1 MKKKIIDCY
10 IIKEYR
16 KGSVPADL
24 NLQLLDIEFS
34 PENKVTDETN
44 MHLNTEN
51 IRLYSNIFNLNGD
64 YFDGLKAMIIDEHLA
79 SNKRVKYIENK
90 FLKKNSGIVDFKLT
104 LHLLADKEG
113 VISYTKK
120 NKNIIEKSGYL
131 YLGKL
136 TVNCKYL
143 FTHANVTANA

>member
-1 MKKKIIDCY
+1 MIKKISDRY
-10 IIKEYR
+10 IIKHYR
-16 KGSVPADL
+16 EGSVPADL

-34 PENKVTDETN
+34 PENKITDETN

-64 YFDGLKAMIIDEHLA
+64 YFDGLKNMIVNDHLS
-79 SNKRVKYIENK
+79 SNKRIKYIENK
-90 FLKKNSGIVDFKLT
+90 FIKKNSGIIDFKLT
-104 LHLLADKEG
+104 LHLLADKDG

-143 FTHANVTANA
+143 FTRASVNANA

>member
-1 MKKKIIDCY
+1 MKKKIHDCY

-16 KGSVPADL
+16 KNIPANL
-24 NLQLLDIEFS
+24 NLQLLDMEFS
-34 PENKVTDETN
+34 PENKITDETN
-44 MHLNTEN
+44 MHLDTEN

-64 YFDGLKAMIIDEHLA
+64 YFDSLKAMIIDEHLA
-79 SNKRVKYIENK
+79 SNKRIKYIENK

-104 LHLLADKEG
+104 LHLLADKDG

-143 FTHANVTANA
+143 FTHDNVTANA